1 MRSVV
6 RSDMNEADEVE
17 FRAFVVTA
25 EPRLHRALVASLGWD
40 KGREATADALAY
52 AWEHWPKL
60 RTMTNPAGYLY
71 RVGQSSVRRRRVPV
85 LFERPEHTDSLY
97 EPSLLRLLAELPER
111 QRVAVVLVHGFN
123 WTTREVS
130 DLTGL
135 APSTVH
141 THLERGL
148 SKLRAALEVADH
160 G

>member
-1 MRSVV
+1 
-6 RSDMNEADEVE
+6 MNEADEVG

-40 KGREATADALAY
+40 RGREATADALAY
-52 AWEHWPKL
+52 AWEHWP
-60 RTMTNPAGYLY
+60 RVRSMTNPAGYLY
-71 RVGQSSVRRRRVPV
+71 RVGQSSARRRRVPV

-97 EPSLLRLLAELPER
+97 EPSLIRLLAELPER
-111 QRVAVVLVHGFN
+111 QRIAVVLVHGFH

-130 DLTGL
+130 DLTGI

-148 SKLRAALEVADH
+148 SKLRAALEVVDH

>member
-1 MRSVV
+1 
-6 RSDMNEADEVE
+6 MNEADEVD
-17 FRAFVVTA
+17 FRAFVITT
-25 EPRLHRALVASLGWD
+25 EPRLHRGLVASLGWD
-40 KGREATADALAY
+40 RGREATADALAY
-52 AWEHWPKL
+52 AWEHWSKV
-60 RTMTNPAGYLY
+60 RAMSNPSGYLY
-71 RVGQSSVRRRRVPV
+71 RVGQSSVRRRKVPV
-85 LFERPEHTDSLY
+85 LFERADHTEALY
-97 EPSLLRLLAELPER
+97 EPALMRLLAELPER